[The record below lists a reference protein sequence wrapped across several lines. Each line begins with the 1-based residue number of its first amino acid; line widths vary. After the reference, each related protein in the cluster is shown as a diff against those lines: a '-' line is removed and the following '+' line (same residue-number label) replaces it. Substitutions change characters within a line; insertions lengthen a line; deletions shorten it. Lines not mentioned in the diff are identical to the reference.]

1 MGVTSPSYGGSALAR
16 AKHRQIETR
25 QLKSGKSYRVIY
37 YEHGKKRRS
46 SAFKTLAEAV
56 KWRDTELPQL
66 QGRAPTD
73 LAGATVSQFHA
84 AWERDLEGLKP
95 ATQYKWKRAWQMHV
109 EPRWGHIPVA
119 DIEGAQVQAWVN
131 GDLAQ
136 FSTTFIKDLVGILRG
151 HLQPAIE
158 AEVIATDPTAGV
170 RYPRRAVRDAG
181 LTVLTPAQVD
191 LLLEKVANR
200 RDAAAGHYVELVTL
214 LVTTGLR
221 WGEAAAL
228 TWSDVGSTTITV
240 TKTVSKDADGTRVIS
255 QTPKT
260 ASAARQVA
268 VPKSLVAQLE
278 ARRGLPSALVYES
291 PRGGG
296 VLPEPSS
303 AHSWWNTSV
312 AEAQAADPTFP
323 KQLTRHDLRHTAA
336 SLMLSRGCT
345 VLQVQHQLGHADAAT
360 TLRIYSHLML
370 GDLERVREVMDN
382 FVPTSFS

>member
-1 MGVTSPSYGGSALAR
+1 MGVTSSSYGGSALAR
-16 AKHRQIETR
+16 TKHRQIETR

-66 QGRAPTD
+66 QGRAPAD
-73 LAGATVSQFHA
+73 LAGATVGQFHA
-84 AWERDLEGLKP
+84 AWERDLEGMRP

-109 EPRWGHIPVA
+109 EPHWGRISVA
-119 DIEGAQVQAWVN
+119 DIRTAQVQAWVN
-131 GDLAQ
+131 DDLAQ

-151 HLQPAIE
+151 HLQAAIE

-181 LTVLTPAQVD
+181 LTVLAPAQVD

-200 RDAAAGHYVELVTL
+200 RDAAAGHYVELVSL

-221 WGEAAAL
+221 WGEATAL

-240 TKTVSKDADGTRVIS
+240 TKTVSKDSDGTRIIS

-260 ASAARQVA
+260 ESAVRQVA
-268 VPKSLVAQLE
+268 VPRSLAEQLE
-278 ARRGLPSALVYES
+278 ARRGLPGALLFES

-303 AHSWWNTSV
+303 SHSWWSASV
-312 AEAQAADPTFP
+312 AEARAADPTFP
-323 KQLTRHDLRHTAA
+323 ERLTRHDLRHTAA

-345 VLQVQHQLGHADAAT
+345 VLQVQHQLGHANAAT

-382 FVPTSFS
+382 VVPTTSS